1 MPDKRQAMH
10 FTGIGGAGMSGLA
23 EIMHQLG
30 VSVRGSDLRL
40 TPVTERLE
48 KLGIEVLQG
57 HAAVN
62 LRSGLSAL
70 VITSAVVENNPE
82 LVEARRR
89 GLPVLLRG
97 ELLAE
102 LMRPRRGVAVAGS
115 HGKTTTSTM
124 VAAICLAAGLDP
136 TVVIGGSVPALDGAN
151 AKLGSGDLLV
161 CESDESDGSFLWLM
175 PRFAAITNI
184 DREHLDHYGS
194 FEGVCEAFVAFSNR
208 VSWEG
213 SLAVCIDDAGVA
225 GILPRV
231 RRRIVTYGRSEQAR
245 MRILRPLASRSGISF
260 ELELDGRSLGG
271 FDLPLLGDHNILN
284 ATAAITLALELKI
297 DVETVRSALAVFRGP
312 GRRMELKG
320 VEGGVRVIDDYGH
333 HPSEI
338 RATLKALRPAAA
350 PGRLYVIFQPHRYT
364 RTRALVDEFATSFQ
378 DADVLRIVDLY
389 AASEPPIEGV
399 SSQSLVARIRAAG
412 HPDVKYSGSVADA
425 AAAAVE
431 ESQPGDTVLTLGA
444 GNITQAAGLIVRGLG
459 KRVGHG
465 ETQNSGT

>member
-1 MPDKRQAMH
+1 MSDKGRAMH

-23 EIMHQLG
+23 EIMLQLG
-30 VSVRGSDLRL
+30 VTVCGSDLRL
-40 TPVTERLE
+40 TPVTERLG
-48 KLGIEVLQG
+48 KLGIQVLQS
-57 HAAVN
+57 HAAAN
-62 LRSGLSAL
+62 LRPGLNAL
-70 VITSAVVENNPE
+70 VISSAVDENNPE

-124 VAAICLAAGLDP
+124 VATICLAAGLDP
-136 TVVIGGSVPALDGAN
+136 TVVIGGSVPALNGAN
-151 AKLGSGDLLV
+151 ARLGSSDLLV

-184 DREHLDHYGS
+184 DHEHLDHYGS
-194 FEGVCEAFVAFSNR
+194 YEGVREAFVAFSNR

-213 SLAVCIDDAGVA
+213 SLAMCIDDSGVA

-245 MRILRPLASRSGISF
+245 MRIFRPLASTSGISF
-260 ELELDGRSLGG
+260 ELQLAGQSLGE
-271 FDLPLLGDHNILN
+271 FALPVLGEHNILN
-284 ATAAITLALELKI
+284 ATAAITLALELGI
-297 DVETVRSALAVFRGP
+297 DVEIVRSALAVFRGP
-312 GRRMELKG
+312 GRRMEWKG
-320 VEGGVRVIDDYGH
+320 EACGVRVIDDYGH

-364 RTRALVDEFATSFQ
+364 RTLALMDEFAASFE
-378 DADVLRIVDLY
+378 DAAVLRIVDLY

-399 SSQSLVARIRAAG
+399 SAQSLVAHIRAAG
-412 HPDVKYSGSVADA
+412 HPDVKYAGSVAGA
-425 AAAAVE
+425 AAAAVKE
-431 ESQPGDTVLTLGA
+431 ALPGDIVLTLGA
-444 GNITQAAGLIVRGLG
+444 GNITQAADLIVDGLRRG
-459 KRVGHG
+459 RNHG
-465 ETQNSGT
+465 ETQNAGT

>member
-1 MPDKRQAMH
+1 MLDKKQAMH

-30 VSVRGSDLRL
+30 VAVRGSDLRL

-48 KLGIEVLQG
+48 ELGIQVVQG
-57 HAAVN
+57 HAAAN
-62 LRSGLSAL
+62 LQPGLTAL
-70 VITSAVVENNPE
+70 VVTSAVDAGNPE
-82 LVEARRR
+82 LLEARRL

-124 VAAICLAAGLDP
+124 VATICLAAGLDP

-151 AKLGSGDLLV
+151 ARLGASDLLV

-184 DREHLDHYGS
+184 DHEHLDHYGS
-194 FEGVCEAFVAFSNR
+194 YDGVREAFVAFSNR

-225 GILPRV
+225 GILPQV
-231 RRRIVTYGRSEQAR
+231 RRRIITYGRSPEAR
-245 MRILRPLASRSGISF
+245 MRILRQLTSTSGISF
-260 ELELDGRSLGG
+260 ELELDGSSLGG
-271 FDLPLLGDHNILN
+271 FDLPVLGEHNILN
-284 ATAAITLALELKI
+284 ATAAIALSLELGI
-297 DVETVRSALAVFRGP
+297 EVGTIRPALASFRGP
-312 GRRMELKG
+312 GRRMERKG
-320 VEGGVRVIDDYGH
+320 EEAGIRVIDDYGH

-364 RTRALVDEFATSFQ
+364 RTRALIDEFATCFQ
-378 DADVLRIVDLY
+378 DAAVLRIVDLY
-389 AASEPPIEGV
+389 AASEQPIEGV
-399 SSQSLVARIRAAG
+399 SARSLVARIRAAG
-412 HPDVKYSGSVADA
+412 HPDVEYAGSVADA
-425 AAAAVE
+425 AAEAVRE
-431 ESQPGDTVLTLGA
+431 LRAGDTVLTLGA
-444 GNITQAAGLIVRGLG
+444 GNITQAAGLVLRGLRKG
-459 KRVGHG
+459 REHG
-465 ETQNSGT
+465 ETQNAGT